1 MRDVKAV
8 VSYLVKDN
16 KNLSRIIHENDMNLI
31 EIDGSDTEE
40 KDLNTE
46 KPQHF
51 RGNQEIASPKTVF
64 QIVDHKNKVYNFD
77 SN

>member
-16 KNLSRIIHENDMNLI
+16 KNLSRIILENDMNLI

-51 RGNQEIASPKTVF
+51 IGNQEIACPKTVST
-64 QIVDHKNKVYNFD
+64 IVDHKNKVSNFD

>member
-1 MRDVKAV
+1 LRDVKAV

-51 RGNQEIASPKTVF
+51 RGNQEIASPKTVSP
-64 QIVDHKNKVYNFD
+64 IVDHKNKIFNFD